1 MITSRKNV
9 VVIENRRHC
18 SNGTSTFNL
27 QPSFANSDTE
37 YEQNVSLFELLPF
50 LRTCSLAIGFP
61 LAKRTN
67 NLLHYST
74 SSIRKMRRTGCL
86 LLRLSR
92 TPWELFVASKD
103 IAGEEE
109 AQYVRSRRALCH
121 WFICSCGDTSDN
133 VYSHSFLL
141 RSIYFSARLAGSN
154 TR

>member
-1 MITSRKNV
+1 MNLAGID
-9 VVIENRRHC
+9 

-67 NLLHYST
+67 NLLRYST

-109 AQYVRSRRALCH
+109 AVLFIHRSPYTYIVLEYP
-121 WFICSCGDTSDN
+121 GTSSKSK
-133 VYSHSFLL
+133 V
-141 RSIYFSARLAGSN
+141 FSRGR
-154 TR
+154 TG